1 MIVFP
6 TSLTGYYDLEN
17 DVDNSKY
24 LELAS
29 SHANPQMAGS
39 PSLSLRFLL
48 KDLHRHPLCNLQTMS
63 LLAIGLLCAF
73 ALRSWAVPQCGS
85 PATTQHLPDPPYQN
99 YFYSDCHVDAQAV
112 VTSPL
117 PDSDLTIIG
126 PRFIIAW
133 PAGNSGVAAY
143 FQPQNGHNG
152 SLGIELVNS
161 TIGSPLASVY
171 HEATGSKYPS
181 VGVTGVLGFNSSAE
195 LTVPILGSIRTIRD
209 FVEGPSLLQPVIQD
223 AIKAHTVNGTGASL
237 TRLWLDNITTT
248 TFSLVPQ
255 GNGVVKVDNKTLKF
269 GAGYYVFTASFN
281 YPQLEQLA
289 ANQVLSQ
296 GSKALIAQEP
306 DQTTS
311 LSFLSYTEKL
321 LAGAWRFLTYFGR
334 DSMISALLLNPV
346 LSKGNNSAIE
356 AVIGAVLERINRT
369 DGSVCHEETIGDY
382 ATYLNLLDNITS
394 TAPTYDY
401 KMIDSDLYLPVLMQ
415 QYFAVNPAGKSRL
428 SSFLSKAAGSIN
440 PANLNL
446 TYGDL
451 AGINANKI
459 MTMAAPFA
467 APGNQTAANLFHL
480 KEGQIVGEWRDSTY
494 GIGGGRIPYDVNTA
508 LVPAA
513 LRSIA
518 ALARF
523 NASIFPSHPH
533 WSTLADKYAQVWEDS
548 TLAFFAVTVPSSVA
562 ASRLESFTKN
572 STFYHGPSQSNYTAS
587 TPNITFHALSLNGY
601 SNLKTVDVMNT
612 DDCFRHF
619 LLNTT
624 NQPQLSSF
632 LNQTA
637 LNILRPFPAG
647 LRTSVGLVVANP
659 ALSAE
664 PVLVQNFT
672 NAAYHGTVVWSW
684 QLAMMARGLEL
695 QLDRCV
701 TGSPNPDFCTDK
713 PVHTNVLNAYNAL
726 WDVIEENSAQLSTE
740 VWSWEYKNNTFQV
753 TPLGVLPSPPGV
765 GAQTESDIR
774 QLWSLTFLA
783 VKRNVTLK

>member
-1 MIVFP
+1 
-6 TSLTGYYDLEN
+6 
-17 DVDNSKY
+17 
-24 LELAS
+24 
-29 SHANPQMAGS
+29 
-39 PSLSLRFLL
+39 
-48 KDLHRHPLCNLQTMS
+48 MS
-63 LLAIGLLCAF
+63 LFSTALLCAL
-73 ALRSWAVPQCGS
+73 ALRGWAAPQCSS
-85 PATTQHLPDPPYQN
+85 PATRQHLPDPPYQN
-99 YFYSDCHVDAQAV
+99 YFYSDCRVDAQAV

-117 PDSDLTIIG
+117 PDSNLTIIG

-143 FQPQNGHNG
+143 FEPQNGVNG
-152 SLGIELVNS
+152 SLGIALVNS

-171 HEATGSKYPS
+171 HETAGSKYPT
-181 VGVTGVLGFNSSAE
+181 VGVTGVLSFNSSAE

-209 FVEGPSLLQPVIQD
+209 FVEGPSLLQPIIQD
-223 AIKAHTVNGTGASL
+223 AIKAHTVNSTGASL
-237 TRLWLDNITTT
+237 SRLWLDNVTTT
-248 TFSLVPQ
+248 TFSWIPY
-255 GNGVVKVDNKTLKF
+255 GNGVVTVDNKTLKF
-269 GAGYYVFTASFN
+269 EAGSYVFTASYN
-281 YPQLEQLA
+281 YPQLEQLTP
-289 ANQVLSQ
+289 NQVLSQ
-296 GSKALIAQEP
+296 GSKVLITQEP

-346 LSKGNNSAIE
+346 LSKGDNSAIE
-356 AVIGAVLERINRT
+356 AVIGAVLERVNRT

-382 ATYLNLLDNITS
+382 ATYLNLQDNITS

-415 QYFAVNPAGKSRL
+415 QYFVDTPAGKSRL
-428 SSFLSKAAGSIN
+428 SSLLSKAAGSIN
-440 PANLNL
+440 PANKNL

-451 AGINANKI
+451 AVINANKI
-459 MTMAAPFA
+459 MKMAAPFA
-467 APGNQTAANLFHL
+467 APGNQTASNLFHL
-480 KEGQIVGEWRDSTY
+480 KEGEIVGEWRDSTY
-494 GIGGGRIPYDVNTA
+494 GIGGGRIPCDVNTA

-523 NASIFPSHPH
+523 NSSIYPSYPH
-533 WSTLADKYAQVWEDS
+533 WATLADKYAQVWEDS

-562 ASRLESFTKN
+562 AGRLESFVN
-572 STFYHGPSQSNYTAS
+572 ESTFYHGPSQSNYTTS
-587 TPNITFHALSLNGY
+587 TPNITFHALALNGY
-601 SNLKTVDVMNT
+601 SGLKTVDVMNT

-664 PVLVQNFT
+664 SVLIQNFT

-684 QLAMMARGLEL
+684 QLAMIARGLEL
-695 QLDRCV
+695 QLDRCNNE
-701 TGSPNPDFCTDK
+701 SPKPDFCTDK
-713 PVHTNVLNAYNAL
+713 PVYTNVLKAYNTL
-726 WDVIEENSAQLSTE
+726 WDDIEKNSAQLSTE
-740 VWSWEYKNNTFQV
+740 VWSWVYKNNDFRV

-783 VKRNVTLK
+783 VKRNAKFK

>member
-1 MIVFP
+1 
-6 TSLTGYYDLEN
+6 
-17 DVDNSKY
+17 
-24 LELAS
+24 
-29 SHANPQMAGS
+29 
-39 PSLSLRFLL
+39 
-48 KDLHRHPLCNLQTMS
+48 MS
-63 LLAIGLLCAF
+63 LFSTVLLCAL
-73 ALRSWAVPQCGS
+73 ALRGWAAPQCNS
-85 PATTQHLPDPPYQN
+85 PATRQHLPDPPYQN
-99 YFYSDCHVDAQAV
+99 YFYSDCRIDAQAI

-117 PDSDLTIIG
+117 PDSNLTIIS

-143 FQPQNGHNG
+143 FEPQNGVNG
-152 SLGIELVNS
+152 SLGIALVNS

-171 HEATGSKYPS
+171 HETASSNYPT
-181 VGVTGVLGFNSSAE
+181 VGVTGVISFNSSAK

-209 FVEGPSLLQPVIQD
+209 FVEGPSLLQPIIQD
-223 AIKAHTVNGTGASL
+223 AIKVHTVNSTGASL
-237 TRLWLDNITTT
+237 SRLWLDNVTTT
-248 TFSLVPQ
+248 TFSLAPY
-255 GNGVVKVDNKTLKF
+255 GNGVVTMDNKTLKF
-269 GAGYYVFTASFN
+269 EAGSYVFTASYN
-281 YPQLEQLA
+281 YPQLEQLTP
-289 ANQVLSQ
+289 NQVLSQ
-296 GSKALIAQEP
+296 GSKVLIAQEP

-346 LSKGNNSAIE
+346 LSKGDNSAVE

-382 ATYLNLLDNITS
+382 ATYLNLQDNITS

-415 QYFAVNPAGKSRL
+415 RYFVDTPVGKSRL
-428 SSFLSKAAGSIN
+428 PSFLAKAAGAIN
-440 PANLNL
+440 PANKNL

-451 AGINANKI
+451 AAITANKI
-459 MTMAAPFA
+459 MKMAAPFA
-467 APGNQTAANLFHL
+467 APGNQTTSNLFHL
-480 KEGQIVGEWRDSTY
+480 KEGEIVGEWRDSTY

-533 WSTLADKYAQVWEDS
+533 WATLADKYAQVWEDS

-562 ASRLESFTKN
+562 ASRLESFTN
-572 STFYHGPSQSNYTAS
+572 ESTFYHGPSQSNYTKS
-587 TPNITFHALSLNGY
+587 TPNVTFHALALNGY
-601 SNLKTVDVMNT
+601 SQLKTVDVMNT

-664 PVLVQNFT
+664 SVLVQNFT

-695 QLDRCV
+695 QLDRCNNE
-701 TGSPNPDFCTDK
+701 SPNPHFCTDK
-713 PVHTNVLNAYNAL
+713 PVYTNVLTAYNTL
-726 WDVIEENSAQLSTE
+726 WDGIEKNSAELSTE
-740 VWSWEYKNNTFQV
+740 VWSWVYENNDFHV

-783 VKRNVTLK
+783 VKRNAKFK

>member
-1 MIVFP
+1 
-6 TSLTGYYDLEN
+6 
-17 DVDNSKY
+17 
-24 LELAS
+24 
-29 SHANPQMAGS
+29 
-39 PSLSLRFLL
+39 
-48 KDLHRHPLCNLQTMS
+48 MS
-63 LLAIGLLCAF
+63 LFSTALLCAL
-73 ALRSWAVPQCGS
+73 ALRGWAAPQCSS
-85 PATTQHLPDPPYQN
+85 PATRQHLPDPPYQN
-99 YFYSDCHVDAQAV
+99 YFYSDCRVDAQAV

-117 PDSDLTIIG
+117 PDSNLTIIG

-143 FQPQNGHNG
+143 FEPQNGVNG
-152 SLGIELVNS
+152 SLGIALVNS

-171 HEATGSKYPS
+171 HETAGFKYPT
-181 VGVTGVLGFNSSAE
+181 VGVTGVLSFNSSAE

-209 FVEGPSLLQPVIQD
+209 FVEGPSLLQPAIQD
-223 AIKAHTVNGTGASL
+223 AIKVRTVNLTGACLS
-237 TRLWLDNITTT
+237 RLWLDNVTTT
-248 TFSLVPQ
+248 TFSMVPY
-255 GNGVVKVDNKTLKF
+255 GSGVVTVDNKTLKF
-269 GAGYYVFTASFN
+269 EAGSYVFTASYN
-281 YPQLEQLA
+281 YPQLEQLT

-296 GSKALIAQEP
+296 GSKVLVAQQP

-321 LAGAWRFLTYFGR
+321 LAGTWRFLTYFGR

-346 LSKGNNSAIE
+346 LSKGDNSAIE
-356 AVIGAVLERINRT
+356 AVIGSVLERINRT

-382 ATYLNLLDNITS
+382 ATYLNLQDNITS
-394 TAPTYDY
+394 TAPIYDY
-401 KMIDSDLYLPVLMQ
+401 KMIDSDLYLPVFMQ
-415 QYFAVNPAGKSRL
+415 QYFVDTPVGKSRL
-428 SSFLSKAAGSIN
+428 SPFLSKAAGGIN
-440 PANLNL
+440 PANKNL

-451 AGINANKI
+451 AVINANKI
-459 MTMAAPFA
+459 MKMAAPFA
-467 APGNQTAANLFHL
+467 APGNQTASNLFHL
-480 KEGQIVGEWRDSTY
+480 KEGEIVGEWRDSMY
-494 GIGGGRIPYDVNTA
+494 GLGGGQIPYDVNTA

-523 NASIFPSHPH
+523 NSSIFPSHPH
-533 WSTLADKYAQVWEDS
+533 WATLADKYAQVWEDS

-562 ASRLESFTKN
+562 ASRLESFTKE
-572 STFYHGPSQSNYTAS
+572 STFYHGPSQSNYTTS
-587 TPNITFHALSLNGY
+587 TPNITFHALALNGY
-601 SNLKTVDVMNT
+601 SKLKTVDVMNT

-619 LLNTT
+619 FLNTT

-695 QLDRCV
+695 QLDRCNA
-701 TGSPNPDFCTDK
+701 SPKPDFCTDK
-713 PVHTNVLNAYNAL
+713 PVYTNVLKAYNTL
-726 WDVIEENSAQLSTE
+726 WDDIEKNSAELSTE
-740 VWSWEYKNNTFQV
+740 VWSWVYKNNDFHV

-783 VKRNVTLK
+783 VKRNAKFK

>member
-1 MIVFP
+1 
-6 TSLTGYYDLEN
+6 
-17 DVDNSKY
+17 
-24 LELAS
+24 
-29 SHANPQMAGS
+29 
-39 PSLSLRFLL
+39 
-48 KDLHRHPLCNLQTMS
+48 MS
-63 LLAIGLLCAF
+63 LFSIALLCALV
-73 ALRSWAVPQCGS
+73 LRGWAAPQCNS
-85 PATTQHLPDPPYQN
+85 PATRQHLQDPPYQN
-99 YFYSDCHVDAQAV
+99 YFYSDCRVDAQAV

-117 PDSDLTIIG
+117 PDSNLTIIG

-143 FQPQNGHNG
+143 FEPQNGVNG
-152 SLGIELVNS
+152 SLGIALVNS

-171 HEATGSKYPS
+171 HETAGAKYPT
-181 VGVTGVLGFNSSAE
+181 VGVTGVLRFNSSAK

-209 FVEGPSLLQPVIQD
+209 FVEGPSLLRPVVQN
-223 AIKAHTVNGTGASL
+223 AIKVHTVNTKGASL
-237 TRLWLDNITTT
+237 SRLWLDNVTTT
-248 TFSLVPQ
+248 TLSWVPH
-255 GNGVVKVDNKTLKF
+255 GKGAVTVVNKTLKF
-269 GAGYYVFTASFN
+269 EAGSYVFTASYN
-281 YPQLEQLA
+281 YPQLKQLMP
-289 ANQVLSQ
+289 NQVLSQ
-296 GSKALIAQEP
+296 GSRVLIAKEP

-346 LSKGNNSAIE
+346 LSKGNNSAVE

-382 ATYLNLLDNITS
+382 ATYLNLQDNITS

-401 KMIDSDLYLPVLMQ
+401 KMIDSDLYLPVLMR
-415 QYFAVNPAGKSRL
+415 QYFVDTPAGKSRL
-428 SSFLSKAAGSIN
+428 SSFLSRAAGTIN
-440 PANLNL
+440 PANKNL

-451 AGINANKI
+451 AVINANKI
-459 MTMAAPFA
+459 MKMAAPFA
-467 APGNQTAANLFHL
+467 APGNQTASNLFHL
-480 KEGQIVGEWRDSTY
+480 KEGEIVGEWRDSTY
-494 GIGGGRIPYDVNTA
+494 GLGGGRIPYDVNTA

-523 NASIFPSHPH
+523 NASIFPSHPR
-533 WSTLADKYAQVWEDS
+533 WATLADQYAKVWEDS
-548 TLAFFAVTVPSSVA
+548 TLAFFTVTVPSSVA
-562 ASRLESFTKN
+562 ASRLESFVKK
-572 STFYHGPSQSNYTAS
+572 STFYHGPSQSTHVKS
-587 TPNITFHALSLNGY
+587 TPNVTFHALALNGY
-601 SNLKTVDVMNT
+601 SKLKTVDVMNT

-664 PVLVQNFT
+664 PVLVRNFT

-695 QLDRCV
+695 QLDRCNNK
-701 TGSPNPDFCTDK
+701 SPKPDFCTNK
-713 PVHTNVLNAYNAL
+713 PVYTNVQKAYNTL
-726 WDVIEENSAQLSTE
+726 WDDIERNSAELSTE
-740 VWSWEYKNNTFQV
+740 VWSWVYKNNDFHV

-783 VKRNVTLK
+783 VKRNAKFKL

>member
-1 MIVFP
+1 M
-6 TSLTGYYDLEN
+6 
-17 DVDNSKY
+17 
-24 LELAS
+24 
-29 SHANPQMAGS
+29 
-39 PSLSLRFLL
+39 LL
-48 KDLHRHPLCNLQTMS
+48 
-63 LLAIGLLCAF
+63 LLIGLLCA
-73 ALRSWAVPQCGS
+73 LGVPTWAASQCTS

-99 YFYSDCHVDAQAV
+99 YFYSDCYIDAQAV

-117 PDSDLTIIG
+117 PGNNLTIIG

-133 PAGNSGVAAY
+133 PAGNSGVATY
-143 FQPQNGHNG
+143 FAPQNGING
-152 SLGIELVNS
+152 TLGIELVNS

-171 HEATGSKYPS
+171 QETAGSKYPF
-181 VGVTGVLGFNSSAE
+181 VGVTGVLNLNSSAE

-209 FVEGPSLLQPVIQD
+209 FVEGPSLLQPIIQD
-223 AIKAHTVNGTGASL
+223 AIKVGTVNSTGASL
-237 TRLWLDNITTT
+237 SRLWLDNVTTT
-248 TFSLVPQ
+248 TLSFEPH
-255 GNGVVKVDNKTLKF
+255 GNGVVTVDNKTLKF
-269 GAGYYVFTASFN
+269 DAGSYVFTASFN
-281 YPQLEQLA
+281 YPQLEQLTKS
-289 ANQVLSQ
+289 QVLSQ
-296 GSKALIAQEP
+296 ASEVLIKQEP

-346 LSKGNNSAIE
+346 LSKGNNGAIE

-382 ATYLNLLDNITS
+382 ATYLHWLDNVTS
-394 TAPTYDY
+394 TALSYDY
-401 KMIDSDLYLPVLMQ
+401 AMIDSDLYLPVLMQ
-415 QYFAVNPAGKSRL
+415 QYFVQNPVGQSRL
-428 SSFLSKAAGSIN
+428 STFLSKAAGSIN

-451 AGINANKI
+451 AVINAHKI
-459 MTMAAPFA
+459 VTMAAPFA

-480 KEGQIVGEWRDSTY
+480 KEGQIVGQWRDSTY

-518 ALARF
+518 ALSRY
-523 NASIFPSHPH
+523 NASIYPSHPH
-533 WSTLADKYAQVWEDS
+533 WSTLADEYAQVWEDS
-548 TLAFFAVTVPSSVA
+548 TLAFFAVTVPSSTA
-562 ASRLESFTKN
+562 ASRLENFTKT
-572 STFYHGPSQSNYTAS
+572 STFYDGPSQSNYTTS
-587 TPNITFHALSLNGY
+587 TPNVTFHALSLDGY
-601 SNLKTVDVMNT
+601 NNLSKVDVMNT

-624 NQPQLSSF
+624 NQAQLSSF

-647 LRTSVGLVVANP
+647 LRTPVGVVVANP
-659 ALSAE
+659 ALSGE
-664 PVLVQNFT
+664 SVLVQNFT
-672 NAAYHGTVVWSW
+672 TGAYHGTVVWSW
-684 QLAMMARGLEL
+684 PLAMMARGLEL
-695 QLDRCV
+695 QLDRCNN
-701 TGSPNPDFCTDK
+701 GSSTPDFCTDTY
-713 PVHTNVLNAYNAL
+713 VHTNVLDAYNTL
-726 WDVIEENSAQLSTE
+726 WDVIEANSAQLSTE
-740 VWSWEYKNNTFQV
+740 VWSWVYENKPFQL

-783 VKRNVTLK
+783 VTRNAKFK

>member
-1 MIVFP
+1 M
-6 TSLTGYYDLEN
+6 
-17 DVDNSKY
+17 
-24 LELAS
+24 ELAFRNS
-29 SHANPQMAGS
+29 DSKLAGFPYFS
-39 PSLSLRFLL
+39 RQSWFKDLHLHPVYNVRTMLLLSLSL
-48 KDLHRHPLCNLQTMS
+48 
-63 LLAIGLLCAF
+63 LCAV
-73 ALRSWAVPQCGS
+73 ALRGWAAPPCSS
-85 PATTQHLPDPPYQN
+85 PPTRQHLSDPPYEN

-117 PDSDLTIIG
+117 PDSNLTIIG
-126 PRFIIAW
+126 PRFIVAW

-143 FQPQNGHNG
+143 FQPQNGKNG
-152 SLGIELVNS
+152 SLAIELVNS

-171 HEATGSKYPS
+171 QETAGSKYPA

-237 TRLWLDNITTT
+237 SRLWLDNVTTT
-248 TFSLVPQ
+248 TFSLVPH
-255 GNGVVKVDNKTLKF
+255 GGKGVVTVDSKTLKF
-269 GAGYYVFTASFN
+269 DAGYYAFTATFN
-281 YPQLEQLA
+281 YPQLQQLA
-289 ANQVLSQ
+289 SKQVLSQ
-296 GSKALIAQEP
+296 SSKALITQEP

-321 LAGAWRFLTYFGR
+321 VAGAWRFLTYFGR
-334 DSMISALLLNPV
+334 DSMISALLLDPV
-346 LSKGNNSAIE
+346 LSKGNSSAIE
-356 AVIGAVLERINRT
+356 AVIGAVLERVNRS

-382 ATYLNLLDNITS
+382 ATYLNLEDNITS
-394 TAPTYDY
+394 TAPQYDY

-415 QYFAVNPAGKSRL
+415 QYFVDNPVGRSRL
-428 SSFLSKAAGSIN
+428 SAFLSKAAGSIN

-451 AGINANKI
+451 ATITANKI

-467 APGNQTAANLFHL
+467 APGKQTTANLFHL
-480 KEGQIVGEWRDSTY
+480 KEGQIVGQWRDSTY
-494 GIGGGRIPYDVNTA
+494 GLGGGRIPYDVNTA

-518 ALARF
+518 ALARY
-523 NASIFPSHPH
+523 NASIFASHPH
-533 WSTLADKYAQVWEDS
+533 WATLANKYAQVWEDS
-548 TLAFFAVTVPSSVA
+548 TLSFFEVNVPSSVA
-562 ASRLESFTKN
+562 ARRLESFTKN
-572 STFYHGPSQSNYTAS
+572 STFYHGPSHSNYTAS
-587 TPNITFHALSLNGY
+587 TRNVTFHALALNGY
-601 SNLKTVDVMNT
+601 SKLQTVDVMNT

-624 NQPQLSSF
+624 NQKQLSSF

-701 TGSPNPDFCTDK
+701 TGSTKPNFCNDTA
-713 PVHTNVLNAYNAL
+713 VHTNVLNAYNTL
-726 WDVIEENSAQLSTE
+726 WGDIEKNSAQLSTE
-740 VWSWEYKNNTFQV
+740 VWSWVYKNNDFQV

-783 VKRNVTLK
+783 VKRNSKLK